1 MNKPALY
8 RVVLLNEDSLHSVL
22 RKAGLAERQPHLL
35 EAKCMFS
42 PTAGVS
48 NLFWVINSLENL
60 MRAIDLLP
68 DICTHIRIANEIFQA
83 VPGVMAM
90 VGLPKSRV

>member
-1 MNKPALY
+1 MRTLFLSPL
-8 RVVLLNEDSLHSVL
+8 SSVL
-22 RKAGLAERQPHLL
+22 RKAGLAEPHLL

-68 DICTHIRIANEIFQA
+68 DICTPIRIANEIFQA
-83 VPGVMAM
+83 VPGVMAV